1 MVGRLTMDCTKIE
14 QMLPAYTLGSLA
26 KSETVDFTA
35 HIDAC
40 ASCAVKV
47 REAGDTLVN
56 LARMVPQKRPP
67 ERVKEL
73 LFASIDHANQ
83 PEEEPSRSWM
93 GLVRSLVHQL
103 TLSPGTSLAVVFLV
117 AAVVVGYWSSRS
129 LQDLQELR
137 SDIDHRMESVAQQ
150 EQELRVGLEQQH
162 KLFEKIATD
171 PDVTV
176 KRLSASI
183 PTVPRP
189 GDDPPSGVI
198 VISAKENKATIAAMH
213 LPQLPPSQVY
223 PRLAHQARRARD
235 QKRNAD
241 GRFDGR
247 GSCRNRH

>member
-93 GLVRSLVHQL
+93 GL
-103 TLSPGTSLAVVFLV
+103 GAVPCPP
-117 AAVVVGYWSSRS
+117 
-129 LQDLQELR
+129 
-137 SDIDHRMESVAQQ
+137 
-150 EQELRVGLEQQH
+150 
-162 KLFEKIATD
+162 TD
-171 PDVTV
+171 PVSRHV
-176 KRLSASI
+176 ACGRFLGRRGGCRLLVEPEFAR
-183 PTVPRP
+183 PPRAEERHR
-189 GDDPPSGVI
+189 PPDG
-198 VISAKENKATIAAMH
+198 E
-213 LPQLPPSQVY
+213 
-223 PRLAHQARRARD
+223 RRAAGARVAGGPRAAA
-235 QKRNAD
+235 QAV
-241 GRFDGR
+241 
-247 GSCRNRH
+247 